1 MNESES
7 DGEVKRGRRVRGE
20 VWSGMRMERVKAFF
34 CWVSGRVG
42 ECEEKKK
49 KRKKE
54 RQREGKGGSIS
65 TCSGCSVLY
74 VCLSV
79 CLLVSLS

>member
-34 CWVSGRVG
+34 CWVSGR
-42 ECEEKKK
+42 
-49 KRKKE
+49 
-54 RQREGKGGSIS
+54 
-65 TCSGCSVLY
+65 
-74 VCLSV
+74 
-79 CLLVSLS
+79 